1 MHDARILQMSFI
13 YKDQYLYEVCG
24 SKFHIL
30 ADSTYP
36 LEENIIT
43 PFKDYGNLTV
53 TEKQFNKNHSKTRV
67 VIENTF
73 GLLKGRFRQ
82 LLKLDFALTEKDA
95 NFVLACCVL
104 HNMCSES
111 DDIIITELPREEPQH
126 IILADLNPRSLDART
141 KGMTKRLILSNSL

>member
-13 YKDQYLYEVCG
+13 YKEQYLHQVCG
-24 SKFHIL
+24 SKYHIL
-30 ADSTYP
+30 ADSAYP

-43 PFKDYGNLTV
+43 PFKDHDSLAYN
-53 TEKQFNKNHSKTRV
+53 EKQFNKRHSKTRV

-82 LLKLDFALTEKDA
+82 LLKLDFALTEKDS

-104 HNMCSES
+104 HNMCSET
-111 DDIIITELPREEPQH
+111 DDVFIEQPPPDVPQNA
-126 IILADLNPRSLDART
+126 IAADLRPKALDSRS
-141 KGMTKRLILSNSL
+141 KGIEKRKTLCNF